1 MREAFFVKR
10 VILFG
15 PKFRFWRPK
24 SRSPEA
30 ELLISVIEL
39 RSCGARNSGFQGTN
53 LGRSRWVRVGRVLQG
68 FCCVGSFRCVRSL
81 RSPGPQVTQRTS
93 GAAQSQTHT
102 HTRATPHTQTD
113 TRTHKHTDRT
123 QTHRETEHKHT
134 HTHTHTHMHTHT
146 HTHTHTQNKHKH
158 THTKE
163 K

>member
-102 HTRATPHTQTD
+102 HTGNPSHPNRHTHAQTHRQN
-113 TRTHKHTDRT
+113 TNTQRDRT
-123 QTHRETEHKHT
+123 Q
-134 HTHTHTHMHTHT
+134 THTHMHTHT
-146 HTHTHTQNKHKH
+146 HAPPWCSSSCRGGL
-158 THTKE
+158 E
-163 K
+163 RSAS

>member
-53 LGRSRWVRVGRVLQG
+53 LPGRSRWVRVGRVLQG

-102 HTRATPHTQTD
+102 HTGNPSHPNRHTHAQTHRQN
-113 TRTHKHTDRT
+113 TNTQRDRT
-123 QTHRETEHKHT
+123 Q
-134 HTHTHTHMHTHT
+134 THTHMHTHT
-146 HTHTHTQNKHKH
+146 HKGSGGNP
-158 THTKE
+158 
-163 K
+163 

>member
-15 PKFRFWRPK
+15 PKFRFWKPK

-102 HTRATPHTQTD
+102 HTGNPSHPNRHTHAQTQRQN
-113 TRTHKHTDRT
+113 TNTQRDRT
-123 QTHRETEHKHT
+123 Q
-134 HTHTHTHMHTHT
+134 THTHMHTHT
-146 HTHTHTQNKHKH
+146 HKGSGGNP
-158 THTKE
+158 
-163 K
+163 